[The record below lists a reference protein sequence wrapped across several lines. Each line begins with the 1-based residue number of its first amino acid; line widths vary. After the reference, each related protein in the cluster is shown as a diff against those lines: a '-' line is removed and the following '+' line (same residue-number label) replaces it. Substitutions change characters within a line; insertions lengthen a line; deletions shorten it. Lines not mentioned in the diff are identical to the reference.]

1 MGNVGNYWDEQQN
14 EQRGNQYGDVMP
26 ATFRDAEPGED
37 PSWAKINFHLKSC
50 SRFLP
55 GADGMISQ

>member
-14 EQRGNQYGDVMP
+14 EQRGDQYGDVMP
-26 ATFRDAEPGED
+26 ATVWDTELCQN

-50 SRFLP
+50 SRAFP
-55 GADGMISQ
+55 GAEPIA